1 MCQATDDVASSAR
14 LEVRVCSPVEEARD
28 DELPTLEGGASAPER
43 RVPPALDPRTW
54 FLAVDHP
61 GAKMR
66 SMEANEKRRGRAIWI
81 VAGVAFVAVIVSWF
95 FSSSVVE
102 ALYDQMPER
111 GQFGDQFGA
120 INALFSGLA
129 FAGVIVAILLQGEE
143 LKLQRQELADTRA
156 ELKRQA
162 DAAERQETA
171 LVNQRRA
178 MLLSAAISGAAGLA
192 EASRT
197 GVQTTIDRNAVEQLK
212 NVLNQVLE
220 ELDLTH
226 VDLPELPRGGDV
238 R

>member
-1 MCQATDDVASSAR
+1 MV
-14 LEVRVCSPVEEARD
+14 VIV
-28 DELPTLEGGASAPER
+28 
-43 RVPPALDPRTW
+43 
-54 FLAVDHP
+54 F
-61 GAKMR
+61 
-66 SMEANEKRRGRAIWI
+66 WI
-81 VAGVAFVAVIVSWF
+81 VSCPVIG
-95 FSSSVVE
+95 

-162 DAAERQETA
+162 DAAERQEAA

-197 GVQTTIDRNAVEQLK
+197 GVQTTIDRKAVEQLQK
-212 NVLNQVLE
+212 VLNQVLD

-226 VDLPELPRGGDV
+226 IALPELPRGGDV